1 MPKMPNADLTP
12 RDPRPAADLAAT
24 LHDRAQELADIAGKL
39 GLPRLGDTI
48 VADAG
53 RRLDSAQLR
62 VLVLGE
68 IKQGKSTL
76 INALLGEALLPSGVT
91 PTTGAVV
98 QIVRGDALGRFLVA
112 PDGARTSLEP
122 EQFAKLARGKEE
134 FVGALLVT
142 TPSEHLGPGIE
153 LIDTPGIND
162 LHRFRSLISR
172 GELPRGDAIVLVL
185 DATQV
190 LKLTEVAFLRDAL
203 LALGGTEGTGATL
216 LLALNR
222 IDLVPESERPSL
234 VDHIHRELSAVLPGP
249 VEVFQTDA
257 RGAGKQPDGTGL
269 GTREVKRLRE
279 RLLALASTTK
289 TVLPTRTRASLQRSV
304 DLLLHH
310 AAIEARALRLES
322 AALQAELKAVR
333 EALVQQRLDLD
344 HIESTI
350 AAGRAQ
356 IVQSCHQHL
365 VDFRAELQTSILAQ
379 LERNDLRSTADLL
392 PGAIQDALLHF
403 TYHEAERLR
412 LALEQLTRDAIHTC
426 GEQAQRRLAETMLN
440 LGFRGPVV
448 HLQPPSV
455 GVEAGTLAVGIAGTA
470 IMYFGNIVA
479 GMLVTIAAP
488 LATMFLRERSIRELR
503 EAARKTVPHAL
514 TQSFSELEATLAR
527 AVDAHV
533 AGLREYV
540 VLAHNQLGAHL
551 QALLERAAALAPPA
565 ADLSPKPSDLSA
577 KPGSNDLSPKPADL
591 SAKPGSKPA
600 AKSAPA
606 AKPAPDPPKPAPD
619 PAKPDVP
626 DPRRAALTELRALE
640 RRLEEL
646 RRELAALASTPEPA

>member
-1 MPKMPNADLTP
+1 MSNVDLTTSSD
-12 RDPRPAADLAAT
+12 RSSTDLATT
-24 LHDRAQELADIAGKL
+24 LRARARELADISSQL
-39 GLPRLGDTI
+39 GLPGLGEHI
-48 VADAG
+48 VADTA
-53 RRLDSAQLR
+53 RRLEHAQLR
-62 VLVLGE
+62 VLVIGE

-98 QIVRGDALGRFLVA
+98 QIVRDRQLGRFLVNA
-112 PDGARTSLEP
+112 DGNRDELQPDR
-122 EQFAKLARGKEE
+122 FAKLAKGKEE
-134 FVGALLVT
+134 FLGTLLVT
-142 TPSEHLGPGIE
+142 TTSEHLPHGVE

-162 LHRFRSLISR
+162 LERFRSLMSR
-172 GELPRGDAIVLVL
+172 GELPRGDAIILVL

-203 LALGGTEGTGATL
+203 VALGGTEGTGATL

-222 IDLVPESERPSL
+222 IDLVPDAERGTL
-234 VDHIHRELSAVLPGP
+234 IDHIHRELTAVLPGP

-257 RGAGKQPDGTGL
+257 RGASKQPKGDNI
-269 GTREVKRLRE
+269 GTREVHRLRA
-279 RLLALASTTK
+279 RLQTLASQST
-289 TVLPTRTRASLQRSV
+289 TVLPTRARASLQRSV

-310 AAIEARALRLES
+310 TSIEARALRLEA
-322 AALQAELKAVR
+322 AALQAELKEVR
-333 EALVQQRLDLD
+333 ETLVKQRLDLD
-344 HIESTI
+344 KIERTI
-350 AAGRAQ
+350 VEGRAR
-356 IVQSCHQHL
+356 VAQSCHEHL
-365 VDFRAELQTSILAQ
+365 TSFRGELQTSILAQ
-379 LERNDLRSTADLL
+379 LERSDLRSTADLL

-403 TYHEAERLR
+403 TYHETERLR
-412 LALEQLTRDAIHTC
+412 LALEQLSRDAIHTC

-514 TQSFSELEATLAR
+514 SQSFSELEGTLLR

-533 AGLREYV
+533 AGLREYI

-551 QALLERAAALAPPA
+551 QALLERAAAVQAQALPPA
-565 ADLSPKPSDLSA
+565 EAGTPAGTATATAVDLTE
-577 KPGSNDLSPKPADL
+577 KPA
-591 SAKPGSKPA
+591 S
-600 AKSAPA
+600 
-606 AKPAPDPPKPAPD
+606 
-619 PAKPDVP
+619 

-640 RRLEEL
+640 TRLEQL
-646 RRELAALASTPEPA
+646 RGELAKLATEPEPAAPASSAA